1 MFARD
6 HLALAA
12 RWARQQLREGP
23 KSAATRRQL
32 RQLIEASDA
41 LRLDMSIEPEPL
53 ADNVV
58 SIQDFRRRA

>member
-23 KSAATRRQL
+23 KSATVRRHL

-41 LRLDMSIEPEPL
+41 LRLDIGLEPEPL
-53 ADNVV
+53 ADNVI
-58 SIQDFRRRA
+58 SIQDFRKRA